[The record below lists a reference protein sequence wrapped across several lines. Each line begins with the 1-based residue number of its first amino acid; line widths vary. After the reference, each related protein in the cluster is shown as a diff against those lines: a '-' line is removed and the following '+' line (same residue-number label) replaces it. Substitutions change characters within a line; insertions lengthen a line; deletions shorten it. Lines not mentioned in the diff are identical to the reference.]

1 MPFLPNCIIRISC
14 NTWIAWP
21 CFYLVSLLILHC
33 RKIALSSGSVL
44 LLWEYSQGG
53 HCMAAQRGERE
64 RQYEWERGIPLPQQP
79 QTAHGTQLSSLFIYL
94 LKQFVP
100 QRGYVWYSGAVFPF
114 TSRIAPGYYI
124 WFFFQYSS
132 Y

>member
-1 MPFLPNCIIRISC
+1 M
-14 NTWIAWP
+14 
-21 CFYLVSLLILHC
+21 
-33 RKIALSSGSVL
+33 L

-64 RQYEWERGIPLPQQP
+64 RDNMSGKGGIPLPQQP

-100 QRGYVWYSGAVFPF
+100 QRGYV
-114 TSRIAPGYYI
+114 
-124 WFFFQYSS
+124 
-132 Y
+132 